1 MPITKTSYPFPKNV
15 LVYCIIDKR
24 SLSTWNGIARKRRRW
39 TSISHDFQ
47 IAAGAQTA
55 SPGVCPGVF
64 LCGRLPFLDS
74 RVLIASLW
82 MRGFAKTNTF
92 TTWPC
97 SYHQTSPAKIC
108 QEQGNVS
115 LSIDLTGVYTVT
127 LTSIVRGMHYL
138 NLDLPLARRSY
149 HIFIHDFIGTA

>member
-1 MPITKTSYPFPKNV
+1 M
-15 LVYCIIDKR
+15 
-24 SLSTWNGIARKRRRW
+24 W
-39 TSISHDFQ
+39 
-47 IAAGAQTA
+47 
-55 SPGVCPGVF
+55 
-64 LCGRLPFLDS
+64 
-74 RVLIASLW
+74 
-82 MRGFAKTNTF
+82 GFAKTNTF
-92 TTWPC
+92 TTRPC
-97 SYHQTSPAKIC
+97 SYHQTPPAKIC